1 MGQAEQLDAAIST
14 LLRVLTIDERR
25 LSTGLGTIPFNPL
38 DLETLSYLHRFPASV
53 AKDVAGHLGVSATT
67 MQSVIDRLHKR
78 GLVAR
83 DALALRGRAVAL
95 TLTETGLNF
104 RMQIHAQNIENC
116 YQMLQHIAAGEQEAF
131 VKNMA
136 TIADKYAEKKISNA
150 G

>member
-25 LSTGLGTIPFNPL
+25 LSAGLGTIPFNPI
-38 DLETLSYLHRFPASV
+38 DLETLSYLHRFPASA
-53 AKDVAGHLGVSATT
+53 AKDIAGHLGVRATT
-67 MQSVIDRLHKR
+67 MQSVIDRLQKR

-83 DALALRGRAVAL
+83 DASALRGRAVAL

-104 RMQIHAQNIENC
+104 RKQVHAQNIENC
-116 YQMLQHIAAGEQEAF
+116 HQMLRHIAGGEQEAF
-131 VKNMA
+131 VRNMA
-136 TIADKYAEKKISNA
+136 AIAQKYAEKKVGGA